1 MDENIKTKKLP
12 VLVLRGKVMFPNI
25 STSIG
30 VGRPR
35 SLYAVEKAVTENG
48 EIFLVAQKNSLEDN
62 PQIKDIY
69 RVGVVC
75 RVKKIVNVSKSNI
88 RLQIEGLYRAKA
100 VEMQDVGEYYTASVF
115 EEPDEVLLPFE
126 QNAYFSVAREK
137 LKDYVAVNK
146 NFSKDLADSLFGV
159 DDATEFVNILAYNLT
174 ISETK
179 KQEILSITKTTERL
193 ELLSKELNV
202 LIFNQDIEKQIN
214 ERVRESVDKSQK
226 EYYLREQLKAI
237 NKELGNDED
246 EVLELREKILAK
258 GMPKEDEE
266 KVLKELD
273 RMSRM
278 SSSSPDF
285 TVIRNYIDWILDIPF
300 NEFTADRS
308 DFSKAIE
315 ILEEDHFGLEKV
327 KDRIIEYLAVMKNTG
342 KAGASIICLQGPP
355 GVGKTSV
362 ATSIARALDR
372 KFVRLSLGGLKDEAE
387 IRGHRKTYIGA
398 MPGRII
404 YALKDA
410 KASNP
415 VILLDEIDKL
425 SSDLRG
431 DPASALLEVLD
442 PEQNKA
448 FRDRYIE
455 IPVDLSNVLFITTA
469 NSLDTIPAPLLDR
482 MELIALDGYTQ
493 EEKLE
498 IAKRYLIP
506 KRMKMN
512 GLQENKVEFSDEAII
527 DIIKGYTKEAGVRN
541 LERQIDKIIRK
552 IVKNYLILGKLRK
565 QTITP
570 KRLKDF
576 LGSAR
581 FLDTKAVKKDEV
593 GVANGL
599 AWTAYGGTTL
609 NVEVVCVDGGK
620 GEILLTGK
628 LGDVMKE
635 SARTALSFVRA
646 NAKKFGI
653 KEEFFSSNDFHIHVP
668 EGATPK
674 DGPSAG
680 ITLATAMLSAFTGK
694 KVRADIS
701 MTGEITLR
709 GKVLAI
715 GGLKEKALASFRAGI
730 TEIIIPKENLKDIED
745 IPSLVSEK
753 LTFHAVE
760 NALDVFKIALR
771 G

>member
-1 MDENIKTKKLP
+1 MDENMKTKKYP

-35 SLYAVEKAVTENG
+35 SLYAVEKAVTDNG

-75 RVKKIVNVSKSNI
+75 RVKKIVNISKTNV
-88 RLQIEGLYRAKA
+88 RLQIEGLYRAIA
-100 VEMQDVGEYYTASVF
+100 VEMADAGEYYTAEVY

-137 LKDYVAVNK
+137 FKDYVSVNK

-159 DDATEFVNILAYNLT
+159 DDATEFVNILAYNLS

-193 ELLSKELNV
+193 ETLSKELNV
-202 LIFNQDIEKQIN
+202 LIFNQEIEKQIN

-237 NKELGNDED
+237 NKELGNDEN
-246 EVLELREKILAK
+246 EILELREKILAK
-258 GMPKEDEE
+258 GMPQDDEE

-300 NEFTADRS
+300 TEFTADRS
-308 DFSKAIE
+308 NFAEAIE
-315 ILEEDHFGLEKV
+315 ILEADHFGLEKV
-327 KDRIIEYLAVMKNTG
+327 KDRIIEYLAVMKQTG

-410 KASNP
+410 KALNP

-442 PEQNKA
+442 PEQNKS
-448 FRDRYIE
+448 FRDRYVE

-482 MELIALDGYTQ
+482 MEVISLDGYTQ

-512 GLQENKVEFSDEAII
+512 GLDENKVEFTSEAIV

-552 IVKNYLILGKLRK
+552 IVKNYLISGKMRK

-581 FLDTKAVKKDEV
+581 FLESKAVIKDEV

-599 AWTAYGGTTL
+599 AWTAFGGTTL
-609 NVEVVCVDGGK
+609 NVEVCAVEGGK

-653 KEEFFSSNDFHIHVP
+653 KDDFFTSNDFHIHVP

-694 KVRADIS
+694 KVRADVS

-730 TEIIIPKENLKDIED
+730 TEIIIPKENLKDVED

-753 LTFHAVE
+753 LTFHAVD